1 VRDDQAAAPDRP
13 DRGPEPKGRA
23 RSPAA
28 AAGAAS
34 AMPGAPMLRWI
45 LVVATLLHVVAT
57 PPFQVAD
64 EDFHFYKAY
73 QVSLGGIVSVARE
86 GGLGYPL
93 PEAVAALAQRRFP
106 PQRTPSE
113 PVVFDAGEVLAALRD
128 SAAPG
133 PSVFVSFPNMA
144 PYAPS
149 MYAPQALGIL
159 LVREAGLP
167 PLAMFYAGRLVNGL
181 AGVGLILL
189 AVALMPFGRRA
200 LLAVALLPMVPS
212 LLGSL
217 SADATII
224 GLGFVGI
231 ALAMRASSGLAL
243 GRGEARLTPVAGAL
257 LALAKGVYLP
267 ILAAGIPDARLRLG
281 ARQWLLLAA
290 MIVGAGCFLAWVAL
304 GRGAEI
310 QYSIVSRRTLEQA
323 VTARPGEQLGV
334 ILAAPLGYAGVLASS
349 FLERLPVY
357 ALQAIGRFGWNTIL
371 MPLPLYALA
380 VLMLALAVVTVRRD
394 EPLPRA
400 WQRAW
405 WILLAAGLAAL
416 VETALYLTGTPL
428 GADHIQGTQGR
439 YFLPFLPLLLLALRV
454 PALPP
459 RARVAAER
467 AFPLLGLGLN
477 LAALFVILDAYWVS
491 GVVRA
496 RGF

>member
-1 VRDDQAAAPDRP
+1 MRDDDMAARDRSAEWSRAIGVPPD
-13 DRGPEPKGRA
+13 
-23 RSPAA
+23 S
-28 AAGAAS
+28 AGAAEC
-34 AMPGAPMLRWI
+34 AMPGARLLRW
-45 LVVATLLHVVAT
+45 LLLVATLLHMAAA
-57 PPFQVAD
+57 PPFQIAD

-73 QVSLGGIVSVARE
+73 QVSLGGIVSVASE

-106 PQRTPSE
+106 PQRNPTE
-113 PVVFDAGEVLAALRD
+113 PHVFDAGEVIGAFRD
-128 SAAPG
+128 SPEAG
-133 PSVFVSFPNMA
+133 PPVFVSFPNMA

-159 LVREAGLP
+159 LAREAGLP
-167 PLAMFYAGRLVNGL
+167 PIAMFYAGRLVNGL

-189 AVALMPFGRRA
+189 AVALMPFGKIA

-224 GLGFVGI
+224 GLGFIGI
-231 ALAMRASSGLAL
+231 AVAMRASAGLAL
-243 GRGEARLTPVAGAL
+243 TPRESLLTPFAGAL

-267 ILAAGIPDARLRLG
+267 ILAAGIPSARLRLG
-281 ARQWLLLAA
+281 TRQWLLFAA
-290 MIVGAGCFLAWVAL
+290 MVIGAGCFLAWVAL
-304 GRGAEI
+304 GRGADI

-323 VTARPGEQLGV
+323 MTARPGEQLGV
-334 ILAAPLGYAGVLASS
+334 ILAAPFTYVQVLVSS
-349 FLERLPVY
+349 FVERLPVY

-380 VLMLALAVVTVRRD
+380 LLMLGLAAAAARRD
-394 EPLPRA
+394 EPRPRP

-405 WILLAAGLAAL
+405 WIAIAAGLVAL

-428 GADHIQGTQGR
+428 GADYVQGTQGR

-454 PALPP
+454 AALPP
-459 RARVAAER
+459 HAAGVAEK
-467 AFPLLGLGLN
+467 AFPILALALN
-477 LAALFVILDAYWVS
+477 AAALFVILDAYWVS
-491 GVVRA
+491 GLVRA